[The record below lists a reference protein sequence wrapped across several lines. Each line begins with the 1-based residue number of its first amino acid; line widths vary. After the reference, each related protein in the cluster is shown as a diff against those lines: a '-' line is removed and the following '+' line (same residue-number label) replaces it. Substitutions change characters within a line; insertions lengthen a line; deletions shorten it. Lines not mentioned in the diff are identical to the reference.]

1 MDLGQIFTGDIT
13 ADFMVSLFTLK
24 NDAKVL
30 DPCFGDGAF
39 LRALEKRQ
47 QYRIYGYE
55 IDQKLY
61 EDTHKNFNNCVLRN
75 KDFLKVSSKV
85 KYDGI
90 IMNPPY
96 IRHEKID
103 DLSCFGIN
111 KEELMQDPLF
121 HALPSTANLYMYFI
135 IKAVSLLKRNGEMI
149 VIFPGSWLNAQN
161 GNRFQT
167 ALYASCGLERQI
179 HITGNVFRKNPL
191 VDVVILKLIKG
202 RKGRPVAPEYIK
214 LSDGVLTNINREYAV
229 TDTGFQKNF
238 SSVCTARRGLTTGCN
253 KFFINPQLSG
263 NISCTRPIISTP
275 KQITGYS
282 TKGAAI
288 DRLLVIDQ
296 NNKNEKTVCE
306 YLMKWEKNILR
317 EGRSKTL
324 ISKIK
329 DHKEWYHLPLFDCRG
344 IIFSYIIR
352 SDMKFI
358 LNDSDYIIRDNFYIC
373 QPLIDKWL
381 CFALLNNYYT
391 YYQLECM
398 GKKYGAGLLKIQRYD
413 IEKLM
418 FPDTDE
424 FSDDNREY
432 LRKLARRLAETGD
445 RRIIKEITLVISGY
459 ASIPYDRIEYIYETT
474 VANRLE
480 EK

>member
-135 IKAVSLLKRNGEMI
+135 IKACLLY
-149 VIFPGSWLNAQN
+149 
-161 GNRFQT
+161 T
-167 ALYASCGLERQI
+167 
-179 HITGNVFRKNPL
+179 
-191 VDVVILKLIKG
+191 
-202 RKGRPVAPEYIK
+202 
-214 LSDGVLTNINREYAV
+214 SD
-229 TDTGFQKNF
+229 
-238 SSVCTARRGLTTGCN
+238 
-253 KFFINPQLSG
+253 
-263 NISCTRPIISTP
+263 
-275 KQITGYS
+275 
-282 TKGAAI
+282 AA
-288 DRLLVIDQ
+288 
-296 NNKNEKTVCE
+296 
-306 YLMKWEKNILR
+306 
-317 EGRSKTL
+317 
-324 ISKIK
+324 
-329 DHKEWYHLPLFDCRG
+329 
-344 IIFSYIIR
+344 
-352 SDMKFI
+352 
-358 LNDSDYIIRDNFYIC
+358 
-373 QPLIDKWL
+373 
-381 CFALLNNYYT
+381 
-391 YYQLECM
+391 
-398 GKKYGAGLLKIQRYD
+398 
-413 IEKLM
+413 
-418 FPDTDE
+418 DE
-424 FSDDNREY
+424 
-432 LRKLARRLAETGD
+432 
-445 RRIIKEITLVISGY
+445 
-459 ASIPYDRIEYIYETT
+459 
-474 VANRLE
+474 
-480 EK
+480 